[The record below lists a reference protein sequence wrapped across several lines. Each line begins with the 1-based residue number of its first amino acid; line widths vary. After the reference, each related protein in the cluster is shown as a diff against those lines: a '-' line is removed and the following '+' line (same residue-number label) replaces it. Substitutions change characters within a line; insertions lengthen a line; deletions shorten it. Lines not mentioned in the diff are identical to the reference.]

1 MDRNPRDTTPSAK
14 FIRIMKFSIVIAAL
28 LGGLMS
34 PLQAADP
41 ALSPREQV
49 DFFTGKVKPLL
60 VKNCFKCHAGSK
72 VKGGLHLD
80 NRAGL
85 MKGGDSGR
93 AVNLKRP
100 EKSLLV
106 EAIGYELEGY
116 EMPPSGKLPADQIEI
131 LKRWIR
137 MGLPITPDFAGKI
150 GSSDK
155 KTPQVN
161 AQTKAFWSFQKVKR
175 PSAPKVKNRSWVRSP
190 IDQFILAGLER
201 AGLPAPVAA
210 EKMSLLRRA
219 TYDLTGLPPTPDA
232 MDAFLADES
241 PKAFEKVVD
250 RLLKSPHYGEKWA
263 RHWLDLVRYA
273 ESNSYERDDTKPYVW
288 RFRDYVIRSFN
299 SDKPFDQ
306 FAREQLAGDELEE
319 VTPAGVVATGYY
331 RLGIWQ
337 DEPVDREQS
346 RFEDLDDILRTTTE
360 VFLGLTVGCARC
372 HDHKLD
378 PIRQK
383 DYYRLLAFFRNIRR
397 YGVRG
402 GGSVK
407 DASITT
413 VATAAELKRN
423 QDLVARHKL
432 DLAHVLKR
440 LKGLDAKY
448 KNLLEGGEVDDFKR
462 EQNRVPILK
471 KKVPGKLSK
480 DKFDVY
486 QKLAARRDQLRKF
499 RPPGFSQALVVKELG
514 PNPPQTFVQIRGN
527 AHARGDKVE
536 PGFPLVLSPPEP
548 NIRPVAK
555 GARSANRRRA
565 LAEWITSREN
575 PLTARVIA
583 NRLWQYHFGRG
594 IVASSSNFG
603 FAGRKPTHPQLLDWL
618 AAELVDGGW
627 TLKRMHRRIM
637 LSATYQMTSRANAKG
652 LAADPTNQLFWR
664 YNMRR
669 LSAEEIRDSVLAI
682 NGALN
687 RKKMFGPSI
696 FTIIPREILQGQSR
710 PGAGWGKSSPQDRNR
725 RSIYVHVK
733 RSLVVPMFESFDG
746 PDLDNSCP
754 VRFTTTQPT
763 QSLALLNSEF
773 SQREAKVFA
782 EFLKKHA
789 GNDPAAQV
797 TLALKRALQ
806 RTPTQIEV
814 QRGVDLIDA
823 LKTQDKASSE
833 LALKSFCL
841 LALNLNEFLYLD

>member
-1 MDRNPRDTTPSAK
+1 
-14 FIRIMKFSIVIAAL
+14 MKFLPVVAAL
-28 LGGLMS
+28 LCGLMPS
-34 PLQAADP
+34 LQAADP
-41 ALSPREQV
+41 ALSAREQV
-49 DFFTGKVKPLL
+49 DFFSGKVRPLL
-60 VKNCFKCHAGSK
+60 VKNCFKCHAGPK

-100 EKSLLV
+100 EKSLLL
-106 EAIGYELEGY
+106 EAINYDLEGY
-116 EMPPSGKLPADQIEI
+116 EMPPKGKLPADQIEI

-137 MGLPITPDFAGKI
+137 MGLPITPDFAGTI
-150 GSSDK
+150 GRSDK

-175 PSAPKVKNRSWVRSP
+175 TAAPKIKDRAWVRNP
-190 IDQFILAGLER
+190 IDRFVLARLEQAGLAAPAA
-201 AGLPAPVAA
+201 AGKTA
-210 EKMSLLRRA
+210 LLRRA
-219 TYDLTGLPPTPDA
+219 TYDLTGLPPTPKEI
-232 MDAFLADES
+232 DAFLVDDS
-241 PKAFEKVVD
+241 PRAFDKVVD

-273 ESNSYERDDTKPYVW
+273 ESNSYERDGTKPHVW

-319 VTPAGVVATGYY
+319 VTADGMVATGYY

-402 GGSVK
+402 GRSIT
-407 DASITT
+407 DASVTS

-423 QDLVARHKL
+423 RGLVARHKA
-432 DLAHVLKR
+432 DLADVEKQLKVLDT
-440 LKGLDAKY
+440 GY
-448 KNLLEGGEVDDFKR
+448 KDLLEGGEVDDFKR

-471 KKVPGKLSK
+471 KKVPGKLTK
-480 DKFDVY
+480 EKFEAY
-486 QKLAARRDQLRKF
+486 QKLTARRDQLRKF

-548 NIRPVAK
+548 KIQPPAK

-575 PLTARVIA
+575 PLTARVMA

-594 IVASSSNFG
+594 IVVSSNNFG
-603 FAGRKPTHPQLLDWL
+603 FAGRRPTHPQLLDWL
-618 AAELVDGGW
+618 AADLVDGGW

-637 LSATYQMTSRANAKG
+637 LSATYRMSSRSNAKAM
-652 LAADPTNQLFWR
+652 AADPTNQLFWR
-664 YNMRR
+664 FNMRR
-669 LSAEEIRDSVLAI
+669 LSAEEIRDSVLAV

-696 FTIIPREILQGQSR
+696 YTIIPREILQGQSR
-710 PGAGWGKSSPQDRNR
+710 PGADWGKSSPQDRNR

-733 RSLVVPMFESFDG
+733 RSLVVPMFESFDS

-763 QSLALLNSEF
+763 QSLALLNSQF
-773 SQREAKVFA
+773 SQREANVFA
-782 EFLKKHA
+782 EFLRKRA
-789 GNDPAAQV
+789 GNDPVAQV
-797 TLALKRALQ
+797 TLALKRSLQ
-806 RTPTQIEV
+806 RPPTDAEVRRGVSLIEV
-814 QRGVDLIDA
+814 LR
-823 LKTQDKASSE
+823 KQDKASPE